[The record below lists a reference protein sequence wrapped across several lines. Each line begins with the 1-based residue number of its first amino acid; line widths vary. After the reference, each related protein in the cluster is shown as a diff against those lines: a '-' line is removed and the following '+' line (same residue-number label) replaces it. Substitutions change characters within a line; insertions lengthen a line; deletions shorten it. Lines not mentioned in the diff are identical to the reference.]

1 MDHPLVWQS
10 IVLAACIAC
19 GFAALLFLI
28 ASLRTGYHVGRI
40 VFRDATKRMRT
51 RREHA

>member
-19 GFAALLFLI
+19 AFATILFLI
-28 ASLRTGYHVGRI
+28 ASARTGYYVAKI
-40 VFRDATKRMRT
+40 AMRDAAKR
-51 RREHA
+51 RRARRYAA